1 MKTDKEKHSLHGP
14 VQTVRVETAQLK
26 EQEGQIVEEPWF
38 AHTIVFNPDGQIVE
52 QVNRNPDGTEWR
64 SVNDYSDSGKLL
76 ATRHYEP
83 SGALTSE
90 LRYIYDEK
98 GRLVAEQ
105 TLTGDGKTAT
115 PTIYAYDSDG
125 RRIKIQE
132 FDLAADAN
140 VLIGIE
146 GTETSIGAGGAKRI
160 ETRYDERD
168 EAVEVKVFNA
178 EGGIISRIEI
188 TRDERGNPLEE
199 TQYVGDILPFGH
211 CLTEACPPEETV
223 EMTGEQ
229 RAEIEA
235 EMARMFAPGT
245 VMSKHV
251 HRYDEEG
258 RLVESRLTMMGMEA
272 NRRTFAYDEYGNK
285 SEEVSYGEGGA
296 FESKAIF
303 TREYDERGNWT
314 KEIVSS
320 ASSWNAE
327 FGLSTP
333 VHLTRRR
340 ITYY

>member
-1 MKTDKEKHSLHGP
+1 MKTDKEKHSLRGP
-14 VQTVRVETAQLK
+14 VHIVQVETTQLK
-26 EQEGQIVEEPWF
+26 EQEGQTVEEPWF
-38 AHTIVFNPDGQIVE
+38 AHTIVFNPDGQMVE

-83 SGALTSE
+83 SGALGSE
-90 LRYIYDEK
+90 LRYVYDEK
-98 GRLVAEQ
+98 GRLFAEQ
-105 TLTGDGKTAT
+105 HLTVDGKTTT
-115 PTIYAYDSDG
+115 PTTYIYDGDG

-132 FDLAADAN
+132 FDFAGDAN

-146 GTETSIGAGGAKRI
+146 GTGTSVGAGGAKRI
-160 ETRYDERD
+160 ETRYDESG

-178 EGGIISRIEI
+178 EGALTSRMEV
-188 TRDERGNPLEE
+188 TRDERGNPIEE

-211 CLTEACPPEETV
+211 CPTEACPPEEAAELTF
-223 EMTGEQ
+223 EQ

-258 RLVESRLTMMGMEA
+258 RLVESLLTMMGMEA

-285 SEEVSYGEGGA
+285 SEEVSYGEGGT

-303 TREYDERGNWT
+303 TREYDGRGNWT
-314 KEIVSS
+314 KELVSS
-320 ASSWNAE
+320 ASSWDSE

-333 VHLTRRR
+333 VHVTRRR

>member
-1 MKTDKEKHSLHGP
+1 MKTDKESHSLHGP
-14 VQTVRVETAQLK
+14 VHIVQVETAQLK
-26 EQEGQIVEEPWF
+26 EQEGRIVEEPWF

-64 SVNDYSDSGKLL
+64 SVNDYSDAGKLL

-105 TLTGDGKTAT
+105 HLNGDGKAAT
-115 PTIYAYDSDG
+115 PTAYAYDGEG

-132 FDLAADAN
+132 FDFAEDAN

-146 GTETSIGAGGAKRI
+146 GTNTSIAASGAKRI
-160 ETRYDERD
+160 ETRYDEAG
-168 EAVEVKVFNA
+168 EAVEVKVFNM
-178 EGGIISRIEI
+178 EGALKNRMEV
-188 TRDERGNPLEE
+188 TRNERGNPLEE
-199 TQYVGDILPFGH
+199 TQYVGDTLPFSH
-211 CLTEACPPEETV
+211 CSTEACPPEGTAELTF
-223 EMTGEQ
+223 EQ

-235 EMARMFAPGT
+235 EMMRMFAPGT

-251 HRYDEEG
+251 HTYDEEG

-272 NRRTFAYDEYGNK
+272 NCRTFAYDEYGNE

-314 KEIVSS
+314 KELVSS
-320 ASSWNAE
+320 ASSWDAE

-333 VHLTRRR
+333 VHVTRRR